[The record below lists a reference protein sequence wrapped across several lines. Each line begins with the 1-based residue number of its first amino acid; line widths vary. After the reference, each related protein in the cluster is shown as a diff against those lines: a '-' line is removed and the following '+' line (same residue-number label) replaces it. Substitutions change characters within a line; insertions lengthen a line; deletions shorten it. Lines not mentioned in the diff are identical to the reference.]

1 MIINFNG
8 YLLDVM
14 QVFVI
19 YPVMFFLVLL
29 SFALVGG
36 FVWVCLTPGGDPV
49 GTVVRLYGSGRSKK
63 EFVR

>member
-1 MIINFNG
+1 MIINLNG

-36 FVWVCLTPGGDPV
+36 FVWVCLTRGGDPV
-49 GTVVRLYGSGRSKK
+49 GSVVRIYGSGRRKK
-63 EFVR
+63 AFVR